1 MEQKP
6 QQVPLLSPTSP
17 LLSEIGITWGQAP
30 LPAALPAQP
39 RTLPLSKHQ
48 GVKQPPPRLYNK
60 SNFVIPLV

>member
-17 LLSEIGITWGQAP
+17 LLSEIGITWGQG
-30 LPAALPAQP
+30 ALPAQP